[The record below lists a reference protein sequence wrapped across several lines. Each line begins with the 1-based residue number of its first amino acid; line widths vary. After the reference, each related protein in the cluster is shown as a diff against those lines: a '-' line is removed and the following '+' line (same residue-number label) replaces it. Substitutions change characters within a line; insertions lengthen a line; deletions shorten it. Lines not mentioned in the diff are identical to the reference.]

1 MLCMYDDKFITT
13 IVKIPLSS
21 GNRNKIIKSFLWW
34 KNVSKTPIDSI
45 LANNVSTSTFSYT
58 IIFAKDIKEKRID
71 LQITS
76 IDNINCEG
84 GE

>member
-1 MLCMYDDKFITT
+1 MLCMYDDKSITT
-13 IVKIPLSS
+13 IVKIPLS
-21 GNRNKIIKSFLWW
+21 NRNKIMKSFLWW

-45 LANNVSTSTFSYT
+45 LPNNVSTPTFSYT
-58 IIFAKDIKEKRID
+58 IIFAKDKKEKRID
-71 LQITS
+71 LHITS